1 MKSIS
6 LAIIFIITILVQSNV
21 YSAEIAL
28 KTHKMECR
36 NCLVRFEDGALSI
49 VHFFDN
55 EKMQQLKKLQ
65 ALGYM
70 QGSNDY
76 AAQLVIPYTFTGNEA
91 TVRLALSSVVK
102 SQDAMQYII
111 IGLVDEGNKEIAKEQ
126 IMPEKYEDA
135 VKKKY
140 PLIARLKTLGRNRGA
155 IFLKFAGIKHI
166 RISKVEIE

>member
-1 MKSIS
+1 MKSLS

-21 YSAEIAL
+21 DSAEIAL
-28 KTHKMECR
+28 KTQKMECR

-91 TVRLALSSVVK
+91 TVRLALSYVVESK
-102 SQDAMQYII
+102 EAMQYII
-111 IGLVDEGNKEIAKEQ
+111 IGLVDESNRDISMERIS
-126 IMPEKYEDA
+126 PEKYMDA
-135 VKKKY
+135 VKNNAY
-140 PLIARLKTLGRNRGA
+140 LSARLKTLSRKRGA
-155 IFLKFAGIKHI
+155 IVLKFAGIKYI
-166 RISKVEIE
+166 RISKIAID